1 MSSVFNFAILADFQ
15 LSPYL
20 EVNKAKSAECE
31 ILLQTAVFL
40 PEFEVTLDQPLKLN
54 EVQMWLKSFFG
65 SFVILFII
73 GILVFFSPDLQKL
86 FGPGKSVDE
95 NNVSKLIDSLMNAP
109 EIHLNYEDS
118 YSKTQK
124 NCLYHTCFDVYKCG
138 GLHKKILVHISKP
151 QRIFEGKIISPT
163 LISFTF

>member
-1 MSSVFNFAILADFQ
+1 
-15 LSPYL
+15 
-20 EVNKAKSAECE
+20 
-31 ILLQTAVFL
+31 
-40 PEFEVTLDQPLKLN
+40 
-54 EVQMWLKSFFG
+54 MWLKSFFG

-151 QRIFEGKIISPT
+151 QRIFEGKIIKTASG
-163 LISFTF
+163 LITRREKFNQIFIKFDVLHCLQEVSKIKNLRKYCNLF

>member
-1 MSSVFNFAILADFQ
+1 
-15 LSPYL
+15 
-20 EVNKAKSAECE
+20 
-31 ILLQTAVFL
+31 
-40 PEFEVTLDQPLKLN
+40 
-54 EVQMWLKSFFG
+54 MWLKSFFG

-151 QRIFEGKIISPT
+151 KRIFEGKIISPKVLRYYVIPPSSSKFNPKDSEKT
-163 LISFTF
+163 STFDVFSD

>member
-1 MSSVFNFAILADFQ
+1 MVKKFFRILCDPVYHWNFGIFQ
-15 LSPYL
+15 PRF
-20 EVNKAKSAECE
+20 AE
-31 ILLQTAVFL
+31 TFW
-40 PEFEVTLDQPLKLN
+40 T
-54 EVQMWLKSFFG
+54 W
-65 SFVILFII
+65 
-73 GILVFFSPDLQKL
+73 
-86 FGPGKSVDE
+86 KSVDE

-151 QRIFEGKIISPT
+151 QRIFEGKIIS
-163 LISFTF
+163 S

>member
-1 MSSVFNFAILADFQ
+1 
-15 LSPYL
+15 
-20 EVNKAKSAECE
+20 
-31 ILLQTAVFL
+31 
-40 PEFEVTLDQPLKLN
+40 
-54 EVQMWLKSFFG
+54 MWLKSFFG

-95 NNVSKLIDSLMNAP
+95 NNVLKLIDSLMNAP

-151 QRIFEGKIISPT
+151 QRIFEGKIMFP
-163 LISFTF
+163 

>member
-1 MSSVFNFAILADFQ
+1 M
-15 LSPYL
+15 
-20 EVNKAKSAECE
+20 
-31 ILLQTAVFL
+31 FL

-151 QRIFEGKIISPT
+151 QRIFEGKIMFP
-163 LISFTF
+163 

>member
-1 MSSVFNFAILADFQ
+1 M
-15 LSPYL
+15 
-20 EVNKAKSAECE
+20 
-31 ILLQTAVFL
+31 
-40 PEFEVTLDQPLKLN
+40 
-54 EVQMWLKSFFG
+54 
-65 SFVILFII
+65 ILFII

-151 QRIFEGKIISPT
+151 QRIFEGKIIKTASG
-163 LISFTF
+163 LITRREKFNQIFIKFDVLHCLQEVSKIKNLRKYCSF

>member
-1 MSSVFNFAILADFQ
+1 
-15 LSPYL
+15 
-20 EVNKAKSAECE
+20 
-31 ILLQTAVFL
+31 
-40 PEFEVTLDQPLKLN
+40 
-54 EVQMWLKSFFG
+54 MWLKSFFG

-151 QRIFEGKIISPT
+151 QRIFEGK
-163 LISFTF
+163 TFPLKYLLRYS